1 MSLLRSSPYKRYRYM
16 VNVCVHICMSL
27 EGENTK
33 EKYVKVIERTKVR
46 NKNERGQKINKI
58 KNLRQIYY
66 DYHR

>member
-1 MSLLRSSPYKRYRYM
+1 
-16 VNVCVHICMSL
+16 MSL

-33 EKYVKVIERTKVR
+33 EKYIKVIERTKVR